1 MFWNE
6 VFNRFVT
13 CKFNHGHSQFIFTPL
28 RGRVRPHQGYKASYV
43 IFLLFLV
50 VVVVVVVVVV
60 LVLVVF
66 LLVVV
71 VDVDVDVDDV
81 VVVIYFMSKTSKNT
95 VFSTIL
101 VPVNEKT
108 LVLTTF
114 LQHQW
119 RKSS

>member
-1 MFWNE
+1 M
-6 VFNRFVT
+6 
-13 CKFNHGHSQFIFTPL
+13 
-28 RGRVRPHQGYKASYV
+28 SYV
-43 IFLLFLV
+43 IFLVFL

-71 VDVDVDVDDV
+71 VVVDVDVDVDDVV

-101 VPVNEKT
+101 VPVNEKHWY
-108 LVLTTF
+108 LRRFCSINGENRPKHCYLPCF
-114 LQHQW
+114 FENA
-119 RKSS
+119 